1 MGWRVYVKNMNV
13 NYSRPQFFYMFN
25 YSHNNIDEMYKF
37 NEEQNSKT
45 YFVSNLKQLE
55 PIQNITYP

>member
-13 NYSRPQFFYMFN
+13 NYSRPQFLYMFDP
-25 YSHNNIDEMYKF
+25 SHNNIDEMYEF

-45 YFVSNLKQLE
+45 YFESNSKQLE
-55 PIQNITYP
+55 TIQNIT

>member
-1 MGWRVYVKNMNV
+1 MFD
-13 NYSRPQFFYMFN
+13 YSP
-25 YSHNNIDEMYKF
+25 NNIDEMYKF

-55 PIQNITYP
+55 PIQNIT

>member
-13 NYSRPQFFYMFN
+13 NHSRPQFFYMFD
-25 YSHNNIDEMYKF
+25 YSPNNIDGIYKF

-55 PIQNITYP
+55 TIQNIT